1 MLKDLKSIHGKI
13 NRLLESI
20 ENNDLKYIIHFS
32 HHGNNGI
39 TPSLSELYDRD
50 PKKAK
55 RVIDL
60 LRKKGHKRD
69 YQYLENRRGIE
80 KYIISQFTRLGIKP
94 QSQYPVYGIL
104 DIGHQPKRFKDEHFK
119 RFPIDKLKDVLTF
132 TIGDSFPV
140 LFHKIDP
147 TYDKKK
153 PPYSTDVLSLD
164 EIMKIGKEELLNR
177 VHKIGKQN
185 KFGSAPDYV
194 ECQIWATINY
204 LNAITEGGS
213 STN

>member
-1 MLKDLKSIHGKI
+1 MLKDLKSIQHKI
-13 NRLLESI
+13 NMLLESL

-32 HHGNNGI
+32 HDDNKI
-39 TPSLSELYDRD
+39 TRSLSELYDRD
-50 PKKAK
+50 PNKAK
-55 RVIDL
+55 KIIEEL
-60 LRKKGHKRD
+60 NKKGHKRGIE
-69 YQYLENRRGIE
+69 YLENRVNIE
-80 KYIISQFTRLGIKP
+80 KYIKSQFPRLGIKP
-94 QSQYPVYGIL
+94 QSQYPIYGIL
-104 DIGHQPKRFKDEHFK
+104 DIGHFPERFEDEHII

-147 TYDKKK
+147 TFDKKK
-153 PPYSTDVLSLD
+153 PPMGTDVLSLD
-164 EIMKIGKEELLNR
+164 EIIKIGKEELLNR
-177 VHKIGKQN
+177 VRKIGKQN